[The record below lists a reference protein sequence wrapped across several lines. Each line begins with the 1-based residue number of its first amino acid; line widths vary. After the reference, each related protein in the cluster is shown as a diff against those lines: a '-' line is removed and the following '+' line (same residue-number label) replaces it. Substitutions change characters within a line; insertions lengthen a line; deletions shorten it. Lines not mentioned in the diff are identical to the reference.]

1 MCVLV
6 YCPLECAVC
15 LSVCLCVIS
24 SQSTSK
30 KPQYVP
36 SLSKLDAFLH
46 KTHIKVLL
54 VLRYQGS
61 ACVVPFLLLSKIA
74 HQMWRNHPFSQTGQ
88 LCKETLK
95 ISHPLILTPAPL
107 PPPLPHPLSH
117 SCPDFP
123 LVLVKISHPRRHYRH
138 FWKISE
144 GGEDSDYDTKAKIY
158 LFKANNRDSLMLI
171 HWFINIHWCSSGVFI
186 VNAEHISH
194 LLLVFLLFTLNK

>member
-1 MCVLV
+1 MCVSV

-95 ISHPLILTPAPL
+95 ISHPLILTPAP
-107 PPPLPHPLSH
+107 PPLPHPLSH

-123 LVLVKISHPRRHYRH
+123 LFLLKISPPRRHYRH

-144 GGEDSDYDTKAKIY
+144 GGGGIRTMIPKLKFTCSKPTIE
-158 LFKANNRDSLMLI
+158 
-171 HWFINIHWCSSGVFI
+171 IHWCWFI
-186 VNAEHISH
+186 GSLIFIDVA
-194 LLLVFLLFTLNK
+194 LVFLLLTLNIFHTFF

>member
-1 MCVLV
+1 MCVSV

-61 ACVVPFLLLSKIA
+61 ACVVPFLILSKIA
-74 HQMWRNHPFSQTGQ
+74 HQMWCNHPFSQTGQ

-95 ISHPLILTPAPL
+95 ISHPLILTPAP
-107 PPPLPHPLSH
+107 PPLPHPLSH

-123 LVLVKISHPRRHYRH
+123 LFLLKISHPRRHYRH

-144 GGEDSDYDTKAKIY
+144 GGGDSDYDTKAKIY

-171 HWFINIHWCSSGVFI
+171 HWFINIHWCCSGVFI

>member
-1 MCVLV
+1 MCVSV

-95 ISHPLILTPAPL
+95 ISHPLILTPAL
-107 PPPLPHPLSH
+107 PPLPHPLSH

-123 LVLVKISHPRRHYRH
+123 LFLLKISHPRRHYRH

-144 GGEDSDYDTKAKIY
+144 GGGIRTMIPKLKFTCSKPTIE
-158 LFKANNRDSLMLI
+158 
-171 HWFINIHWCSSGVFI
+171 IHWCWFI
-186 VNAEHISH
+186 GSLIFIDVA
-194 LLLVFLLFTLNK
+194 LVFLLLTLNIFHTFF

>member
-1 MCVLV
+1 MCVSV

-15 LSVCLCVIS
+15 LSVCLCVMS

-46 KTHIKVLL
+46 KTHFKVLL

-95 ISHPLILTPAPL
+95 ISHPLILTPAP
-107 PPPLPHPLSH
+107 PLPHPLSH

-123 LVLVKISHPRRHYRH
+123 LFLLKIYHPRRHYRH

-144 GGEDSDYDTKAKIY
+144 GGGDSDYDTKAKIY

-171 HWFINIHWCSSGVFI
+171 HWFINIHWCCSGVFI

>member
-1 MCVLV
+1 MCVSV

-95 ISHPLILTPAPL
+95 ISHPLILTPAP
-107 PPPLPHPLSH
+107 PPPPP
-117 SCPDFP
+117 PDFP
-123 LVLVKISHPRRHYRH
+123 LFLLKISHPRRHYRH

-144 GGEDSDYDTKAKIY
+144 GGGDSDYDTKAKIY

-171 HWFINIHWCSSGVFI
+171 HWFINIHWCCSGVFI

>member
-1 MCVLV
+1 MCVSV

-95 ISHPLILTPAPL
+95 ISHPLILTPAPPPPPPSPFPFLSWLSLISIKNFPFPSPL
-107 PPPLPHPLSH
+107 PPFLKNL
-117 SCPDFP
+117 
-123 LVLVKISHPRRHYRH
+123 R
-138 FWKISE
+138 
-144 GGEDSDYDTKAKIY
+144 GGGIRTMIPKLKFTCSKPPIE
-158 LFKANNRDSLMLI
+158 
-171 HWFINIHWCSSGVFI
+171 IHWCWFI
-186 VNAEHISH
+186 GSLIFIDVA
-194 LLLVFLLFTLNK
+194 LVFLLLTLNIFHTFF

>member
-1 MCVLV
+1 MCVSV

-95 ISHPLILTPAPL
+95 ISHPLILTPAPPPPPSPFPFLSWLSLISIKNFPSPSPL
-107 PPPLPHPLSH
+107 PPFLKNL
-117 SCPDFP
+117 
-123 LVLVKISHPRRHYRH
+123 R
-138 FWKISE
+138 
-144 GGEDSDYDTKAKIY
+144 GGGDSDYDTKAKIY

-171 HWFINIHWCSSGVFI
+171 HWFINIHWCCSGVFI

>member
-1 MCVLV
+1 MCVSV

-74 HQMWRNHPFSQTGQ
+74 HQMWRNHPFSQTGH
-88 LCKETLK
+88 LCNETLK
-95 ISHPLILTPAPL
+95 ISHPLILTPAPPPPPSPFPFLSWLSLISIKNFPSPSPL
-107 PPPLPHPLSH
+107 PPFLKNL
-117 SCPDFP
+117 
-123 LVLVKISHPRRHYRH
+123 R
-138 FWKISE
+138 
-144 GGEDSDYDTKAKIY
+144 GGGGGGIRTMIPKLKFTCSKPTIE
-158 LFKANNRDSLMLI
+158 
-171 HWFINIHWCSSGVFI
+171 IHWCWFI
-186 VNAEHISH
+186 GSLIFIDVA
-194 LLLVFLLFTLNK
+194 LVFLLLTLNIFHTFF

>member
-1 MCVLV
+1 MCVSV

-95 ISHPLILTPAPL
+95 ISHPLILTPAP
-107 PPPLPHPLSH
+107 PPLPHPRYQS
-117 SCPDFP
+117 SPDFP
-123 LVLVKISHPRRHYRH
+123 LFLLKISHPRRHYRH

-144 GGEDSDYDTKAKIY
+144 GGEGGGFGLWYQS
-158 LFKANNRDSLMLI
+158 
-171 HWFINIHWCSSGVFI
+171 
-186 VNAEHISH
+186 
-194 LLLVFLLFTLNK
+194 

>member
-1 MCVLV
+1 MCVSV

-95 ISHPLILTPAPL
+95 ISHPLILTPAPPPPPSPSPL
-107 PPPLPHPLSH
+107 PPFLKNL
-117 SCPDFP
+117 
-123 LVLVKISHPRRHYRH
+123 R
-138 FWKISE
+138 
-144 GGEDSDYDTKAKIY
+144 GGGIRTMIPKLKFTCSKPPIE
-158 LFKANNRDSLMLI
+158 
-171 HWFINIHWCSSGVFI
+171 IHWCWFI
-186 VNAEHISH
+186 GSLIFIDVA
-194 LLLVFLLFTLNK
+194 LVFLLLTLNIFHTFF